1 MTIIQKAI
9 VKKTRQGKILKII
22 REHYLRDDIG
32 CGSQLCTNRV
42 CLNSFNSRLSLGDK
56 ISSISRLVDQ
66 PHYILP
72 DTNIILHQVFFIP
85 QNITLKN
92 KNK

>member
-1 MTIIQKAI
+1 MTIIQKGI

-32 CGSQLCTNRV
+32 CGSQLCTNRT
-42 CLNSFNSRLSLGDK
+42 CKISFNPRMCLGEK
-56 ISSISRLVDQ
+56 FPSPSTLLNE

-72 DTNIILHQVFFIP
+72 DTNIILHQVIIFAV
-85 QNITLKN
+85 
-92 KNK
+92 

>member
-1 MTIIQKAI
+1 MTIIQKGI

-32 CGSQLCTNRV
+32 CGSQLCKNKV
-42 CLNSFNSRLSLGDK
+42 CSSSFNIRMSLGEK
-56 ISSISRLVDQ
+56 VPSISKLVDH

-72 DTNIILHQVFFIP
+72 DTNIILHQVLL
-85 QNITLKN
+85 NLL
-92 KNK
+92 